1 MGLVL
6 QEVVSVGLALLEG
19 CPVVVV
25 VGGVGRG
32 EGGGGEVG
40 AGGGDALHHRLL
52 LHRLPLPRLD
62 DVLPQLC
69 GSVLAVHLEVESAGV
84 AHGHVLL
91 DPSPQRGCCC
101 RTVGARSSFRSRLA

>member
-19 CPVVVV
+19 RPVVVV

-62 DVLPQLC
+62 DVLPQLG
-69 GSVLAVHLEVESAGV
+69 GSVLAVHLEVESTGV

-91 DPSPQRGCCC
+91 DPSPQRGCC
-101 RTVGARSSFRSRLA
+101 RRAVGARCSFRSGLA